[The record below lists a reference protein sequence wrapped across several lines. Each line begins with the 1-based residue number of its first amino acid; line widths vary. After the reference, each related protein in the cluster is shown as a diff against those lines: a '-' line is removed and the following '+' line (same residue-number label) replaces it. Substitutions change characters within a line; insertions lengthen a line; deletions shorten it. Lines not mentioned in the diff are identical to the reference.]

1 MKKIV
6 NSKMILIVMMALVF
20 ISLVSTFVYASD
32 TNGLNLI
39 TDPNATTTTNN
50 ITTNTNTSTN
60 TTNNITTNT
69 STNTSSYNNTT
80 TKLPQ
85 TGIEDYSL
93 GLIIVVCAVSAIYA
107 YKKIRDYNI

>member
-6 NSKMILIVMMALVF
+6 NSKMILIVMMTLVL
-20 ISLVSTFVYASD
+20 ISFVSTFVYASD

-39 TDPNATTTTNN
+39 TDPNATPTTNN
-50 ITTNTNTSTN
+50 ITTNTNTN

-69 STNTSSYNNTT
+69 NTNTSSYNNTT

-93 GLIIVVCAVSAIYA
+93 GLIIVICAVSAIYA